1 MLALCSQLLLM
12 REFEVIFW
20 ASLNQ
25 AEDIEAIVKE
35 NEKEPNPETIT
46 IQAIRSHLM
55 MTAFYT
61 KQKLSDERTEAA
73 IQAFFSHHFDY
84 FIGKHTDWLLLNEPD
99 TSKLTPM
106 ALNSTKLEL
115 SKLYQDELAKSY
127 DGKKDTN
134 IFQQDLNQVVALL
147 SEEGPDGAGKAKHGR
162 KKRGSMKEA
171 RHAELEK
178 NLAPLL
184 GKREKPNDEDLEQ
197 Q

>member
-1 MLALCSQLLLM
+1 
-12 REFEVIFW
+12 
-20 ASLNQ
+20 
-25 AEDIEAIVKE
+25 
-35 NEKEPNPETIT
+35 
-46 IQAIRSHLM
+46 M

-106 ALNSTKLEL
+106 ALNGTKLEL
-115 SKLYQDELAKSY
+115 SKLYQEELAKSY
-127 DGKKDTN
+127 DDKKDTN

-178 NLAPLL
+178 SLAPLL
-184 GKREKPNDEDLEQ
+184 GKREKPNNEDLEQ